1 MPTNDVFDRYR
12 ELLESLKRIVKITQN
27 KVIGNEPDS
36 LFTENVNFF
45 VKSYLI
51 STCTYLEAYLQDIAF
66 DLAKDICARANSA
79 RIPHNFLYWQTRSE
93 VKEKEL
99 KFAEA
104 VFNLSK
110 KAIAEEISANPYKT
124 IKLFRLLGIDLLEE
138 DGFKNNKEII
148 NAIVTKRNNIIHH
161 NDSANDI
168 SFNDI
173 EAYIDV
179 FVDYMLAVRKAAY
192 GPAT

>member
-12 ELLESLKRIVKITQN
+12 DLLESLKRIVRSTQDR
-27 KVIGNEPDS
+27 VIGHEPDS

-51 STCTYLEAYLQDIAF
+51 STCTYLEAYLQDVAF
-66 DLAKDICARANSA
+66 DLAKDICVRANSA

-110 KAIAEEISANPYKT
+110 KTIAEEISANPYKT
-124 IKLFRLLGIDLLEE
+124 IKVFRLLGIDLLDEE
-138 DGFKNNKEII
+138 GFNSNKDII
-148 NAIVTKRNNIIHH
+148 NAVVTKRNNIVHH

-173 EAYIDV
+173 ETYIDV
-179 FVDYMLAVRKAAY
+179 FVGYMLAIRKAAY
-192 GPAT
+192 DPAA